1 MNRQPTDIK
10 SKIKKKTE
18 FTVFLDVITI
28 KEENIA
34 ISEKK

>member
-1 MNRQPTDIK
+1 MNKHPTEMK

-28 KEENIA
+28 SEEKIA
-34 ISEKK
+34 IIEKK